1 VNFLKDDPQLQE
13 VPLQLVQPLAVPA
26 QATPNQRAIAAV
38 YNRLGGLLQ
47 RLAEMTETDAAG
59 VVAVWFVESGG
70 LPFVPKRAVIR
81 LEVSQLFEVWGKRDR
96 QVFDSHFRFGGHN
109 QQPGNPWEN
118 QEFRTQDS
126 GNYSSVHHNQNSE
139 YAALTLAQVIATDEV
154 AFSCASIG
162 GCQIMM
168 NAHRALGYESCRDMY
183 DAFQLSERAQMLSFF
198 DFCRQKPAP
207 RLGDLVQYLKVR
219 DWNNFAK
226 FYNGS
231 GQVPAYA
238 AKLKTSY
245 ESMKFLLSLPKAA

>member
-1 VNFLKDDPQLQE
+1 MNLLKDDPELQSIALE
-13 VPLQLVQPLAVPA
+13 LAQPLPVPT
-26 QATPNQRAIAAV
+26 QANPNQRAVAAV

-47 RLAEMTETDAAG
+47 QVAEKTETDAAG
-59 VVAVWFVESGG
+59 VAAVWLVESGG

-96 QVFDSHFRFGGHN
+96 EVFDNHFRFGGHN
-109 QQPGNPWEN
+109 QQPGNPWDN
-118 QEFRTQDS
+118 QEYRTQDS

-139 YAALTLAQVIATDEV
+139 YGALTLAQVIAGDEV

-168 NAHRALGYESCRDMY
+168 NAYRMLGYETAREMY
-183 DAFQLSERAQMLSFF
+183 DAFQLSERTQVLSFF

-207 RLGDLVQYLKVR
+207 KLGDLLQYLKAR
-219 DWNNFAK
+219 DWNNFAR
-226 FYNGS
+226 FYNGT

-238 AKLKTSY
+238 AKLKAGY
-245 ESMKFLLSLPKAA
+245 DSMKTLLNVPRAA